1 MLKIFFISLFSFIL
15 GFFSRDIIK
24 RLKRKFIIKNKKF
37 KKSIPLSKRK
47 NFGEAMDEL
56 KIK

>member
-1 MLKIFFISLFSFIL
+1 MFKIILISLFSFLI
-15 GFFSRDIIK
+15 GFFSRNIIK
-24 RLKRKFIIKNKKF
+24 SIKKKFIKKDNKY
-37 KKSIPLSKRK
+37 KKSIPLSER

>member
-1 MLKIFFISLFSFIL
+1 MFKIVIISLFSFII

-24 RLKRKFIIKNKKF
+24 KK
-37 KKSIPLSKRK
+37 KPKKSKSIPLSKRK
-47 NFGEAMDEL
+47 NFGEAMEEL

>member
-1 MLKIFFISLFSFIL
+1 MFKIILISLFSFLI

-24 RLKRKFIIKNKKF
+24 SVNKKIIKKDNKY
-37 KKSIPLSKRK
+37 KKSIPLSER